1 MKKFIF
7 TFVMS
12 FITCAFVTYFMV
24 WSDVYAADQ
33 EVYIIQSGASADI
46 DILLDGSANKIG
58 VVSDITAITGADND
72 VMLSFVGS
80 TNTLTGDFIN
90 AGVSSS
96 DDFVLDTTGSTN
108 VYVIDVGS
116 GGAAVSSSIIEDR
129 DGSSGEIS
137 YRIGT
142 TNVVNNADINVVAKG
157 DDVDIT
163 VLENSSDSTSTQKA
177 TTIIM
182 DTSSNDVDLSVIHSG
197 AGIHNTILNIDGS
210 FAGSDISV
218 SQTGAQDTIVNLE
231 VNAATSSD
239 FDITI
244 SD

>member
-1 MKKFIF
+1 M
-7 TFVMS
+7 
-12 FITCAFVTYFMV
+12 
-24 WSDVYAADQ
+24 
-33 EVYIIQSGASADI
+33 
-46 DILLDGSANKIG
+46 
-58 VVSDITAITGADND
+58 
-72 VMLSFVGS
+72 
-80 TNTLTGDFIN
+80 
-90 AGVSSS
+90 SSS

-197 AGIHNTILNIDGS
+197 AGIHNTVLDIDGS

>member
-46 DILLDGSANKIG
+46 DIVLDGSANKIG
-58 VVSDITAITGADND
+58 VVNDITAITGADND
-72 VMLSFVGS
+72 VNLSFVGS

-90 AGVSSS
+90 AGVSAS
-96 DDFVLDTTGSTN
+96 DDFVLDTAGGTN
-108 VYVIDVGS
+108 VMQ
-116 GGAAVSSSIIEDR
+116 AASTHIGLNSSIIEDR

-197 AGIHNTILNIDGS
+197 AGIHNTVLDIDGS